1 MTDLS
6 RATYVKMPRDQPIGL
21 ELKQFEAESANLG
34 QSQKKD
40 LEIINEIMDQHG
52 SLMGVMQRRMSSI
65 KVI

>member
-6 RATYVKMPRDQPIGL
+6 RATYVKMPGDKPIGL
-21 ELKQFEAESANLG
+21 ELKQFEAENASLG
-34 QSQKKD
+34 QTQKKD

>member
-6 RATYVKMPRDQPIGL
+6 RATYVKMPADKPIGL